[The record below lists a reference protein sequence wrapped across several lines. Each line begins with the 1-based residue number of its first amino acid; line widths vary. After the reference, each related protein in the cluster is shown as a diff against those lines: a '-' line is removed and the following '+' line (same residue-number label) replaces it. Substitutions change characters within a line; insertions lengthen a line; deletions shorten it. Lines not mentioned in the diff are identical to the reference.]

1 MINLV
6 IPETTPE
13 LPYLQFMFN
22 PNFELV
28 SLSATGSWYGGL
40 KGGFHTDSGYSGNS
54 CKPKDLNLYIDR
66 FKTRKVR
73 EIEKEIAMLQKQI
86 ENLKKHEDK

>member
-1 MINLV
+1 MMNLP

-13 LPYLQFMFN
+13 LPYLEFMFN

-40 KGGFHTDSGYSGNS
+40 KGGFHTGSGYSGNS
-54 CKPKDLNLYIDR
+54 CKPKDLKLYIDR
-66 FKTRKVR
+66 FKARKVR
-73 EIEKEIAMLQKQI
+73 EIEKEINKLQKQL
-86 ENLKKHEDK
+86 ETLKKA